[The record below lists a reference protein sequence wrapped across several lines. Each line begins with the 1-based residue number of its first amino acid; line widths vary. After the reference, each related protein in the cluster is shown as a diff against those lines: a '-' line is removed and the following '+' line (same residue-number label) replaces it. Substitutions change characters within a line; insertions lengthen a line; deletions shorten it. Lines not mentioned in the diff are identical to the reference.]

1 LRPADPT
8 APMKRWG
15 PPRDRGRDPRG
26 RYVVGMPLAPLIP
39 LNTGARIPQIGFGT
53 APMTDDEVVPAI
65 VAAAAAGYRSID
77 TAEKYGN
84 EVGVGNGIRACGLP
98 REDLFVTTKLD
109 GKYQGS
115 DRAIRG
121 LDGCLSRLRVDYVD
135 LLVIHWPLP
144 QRDLYV
150 DTWHTFEKLL
160 YSGKTR
166 AIGVSNFKP
175 AHLDRL
181 LAETDVVPAVN
192 QMQLNPGLTREASR
206 AYTARHGIVTESW
219 SPLGAGNDLLRRPT
233 ITETARRHGKTP
245 AQVVLRWHVQLG
257 LVAIPRSSNPD
268 RIAQNID
275 IFDFSLDAD
284 EMAALSALDQ
294 GEAAADDSDRIGH

>member
-1 LRPADPT
+1 
-8 APMKRWG
+8 
-15 PPRDRGRDPRG
+15 
-26 RYVVGMPLAPLIP
+26 MPLAPLIP
-39 LNTGARIPQIGFGT
+39 LNTGASIPQIGFGT

-98 REDLFVTTKLD
+98 REELFVTTKLD

-121 LDGCLSRLRVDYVD
+121 LDECLSRLRVDYVD
-135 LLVIHWPLP
+135 LLLIHWPLP

-150 DTWHTFEKLL
+150 DTWRTFEKLL
-160 YSGKTR
+160 HSGKTR

-175 AHLDRL
+175 AHMDRL
-181 LAETDVVPAVN
+181 LAETDLVPAVN
-192 QMQLNPGLTREASR
+192 QIQLNPGLTREASR
-206 AYTARHGIVTESW
+206 AYNARHGIVTESW
-219 SPLGAGNDLLRRPT
+219 SPLGAGNDLLRHPT
-233 ITETARRHGKTP
+233 IIELAQRHDKTP

-275 IFDFSLDAD
+275 ILDFSLDPD